1 MQIIETNIFTKCITN
16 LISDDEYAEFQNMLI
31 ANPLRG
37 DLIVWSGGCRKIR
50 YRLANKGKSSG
61 IRVIYYYISEDGIIY
76 MLYVYP
82 KNQQDNLSQ
91 EQCNKLKALTLLLKE
106 WNYH

>member
-37 DLIVWSGGCRKIR
+37 DLIV
-50 YRLANKGKSSG
+50 
-61 IRVIYYYISEDGIIY
+61 
-76 MLYVYP
+76 
-82 KNQQDNLSQ
+82 
-91 EQCNKLKALTLLLKE
+91 
-106 WNYH
+106 

>member
-16 LISDDEYAEFQNMLI
+16 LISDEYAEFQNMLI

>member
-1 MQIIETNIFTKCITN
+1 
-16 LISDDEYAEFQNMLI
+16 
-31 ANPLRG
+31 
-37 DLIVWSGGCRKIR
+37 
-50 YRLANKGKSSG
+50 
-61 IRVIYYYISEDGIIY
+61 